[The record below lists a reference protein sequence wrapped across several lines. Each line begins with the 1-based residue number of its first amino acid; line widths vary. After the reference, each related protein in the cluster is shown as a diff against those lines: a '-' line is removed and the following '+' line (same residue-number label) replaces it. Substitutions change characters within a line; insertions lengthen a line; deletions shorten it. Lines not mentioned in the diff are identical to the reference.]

1 MKDGILFLFFLF
13 LLSYGCQKEN
23 ESPSIHGSFTDPR
36 DGQTY
41 ETIQIG
47 NQWWMAEDLAY
58 LPSVSPSSQGSQ
70 TVPYYYVYEYQGTDV
85 VTAKQQANY
94 NTFGV
99 LYNWPAALQA
109 CPIGWHL
116 PSEAEWTKLENYL
129 ADNGHNY
136 DGSKGGGRDKIAKSL
151 ASTTHW
157 NTSTGIGDVG
167 NDLSVNNSSGFSA
180 LPGGNRYYE
189 WGSFN
194 YIGNF
199 GYWWSST
206 DLSTTNSWYRSLN
219 FNHSNVV
226 YSNGRKDYGLSVRC
240 VRD

>member
-1 MKDGILFLFFLF
+1 MKTGVLFLLVLF
-13 LLSYGCQKEN
+13 LLSYSCQKED
-23 ESPSIHGSFTDPR
+23 ESPSLYGSFTDPR

-47 NQWWMAEDLAY
+47 NQWWMAENLAY

-109 CPIGWHL
+109 CPNGWHL
-116 PSEAEWTKLENYL
+116 PSDAEWTQLENYL

-151 ASTTHW
+151 ASKTHW
-157 NTSTGIGDVG
+157 NTSTGTGNVG
-167 NDLSVNNSSGFSA
+167 NDLSVNNSSGFGT
-180 LPGGNRYYE
+180 LPGGTRYYE

-194 YIGNF
+194 YIGNS

-206 DLSTTNSWYRSLN
+206 DLSATNFFYRSLS
-219 FNHSNVV
+219 FDSSKSI